1 MIIPDK
7 LDIEV
12 VRGVCTA
19 TCPMCPIE
27 ETRYNSSVMNFEMF
41 KKIIDRFGKN
51 IKKINRVN
59 LVGIGEI
66 LVDVKLNLKI
76 EYLKSK
82 GLNNICFPT
91 NASLL
96 KTNVAE
102 KVLDAGIN
110 EVIFG
115 IDSMNKAIYE
125 KVRRDLIF
133 EEVLENTLNYIK
145 IRDNGDYDSRI
156 MVRMILSKDNK
167 DEWNSYKEYWSKFLN
182 FEKGDMALYFPEH
195 NWSDHD
201 YPKAKSE
208 PTVVEKNCK
217 CIYVYD
223 RMLLD
228 AHGNVRL
235 CCIDI
240 NSTFFKLGNV
250 LQEDPITLFN
260 SKNFL
265 NVRELMD
272 QGKINDIKPCK
283 TCNVPLM
290 RSDRGFNNDNE
301 FDIVQ

>member
-102 KVLDAGIN
+102 
-110 EVIFG
+110 
-115 IDSMNKAIYE
+115 
-125 KVRRDLIF
+125 
-133 EEVLENTLNYIK
+133 
-145 IRDNGDYDSRI
+145 
-156 MVRMILSKDNK
+156 
-167 DEWNSYKEYWSKFLN
+167 
-182 FEKGDMALYFPEH
+182 
-195 NWSDHD
+195 
-201 YPKAKSE
+201 
-208 PTVVEKNCK
+208 
-217 CIYVYD
+217 
-223 RMLLD
+223 
-228 AHGNVRL
+228 
-235 CCIDI
+235 
-240 NSTFFKLGNV
+240 
-250 LQEDPITLFN
+250 
-260 SKNFL
+260 
-265 NVRELMD
+265 
-272 QGKINDIKPCK
+272 
-283 TCNVPLM
+283 
-290 RSDRGFNNDNE
+290 
-301 FDIVQ
+301 